1 MNIVI
6 PWKLIAFLVL
16 VGLILAFVGFNAANV
31 SDISFGFYRL
41 EDVPI
46 FMSLFVAFAAGVLV
60 TLPFTLFG
68 RSKRDRKRP
77 KKEQGGTGGIDEENP
92 EERLQEP

>member
-1 MNIVI
+1 MSAVI

-16 VGLILAFVGFNAANV
+16 LGLILAFVGFNAANV

-46 FMSLFVAFAAGVLV
+46 FMSLFVAFALGVLV
-60 TLPFTLFG
+60 TLPFTLSG
-68 RSKRDRKRP
+68 RSKRAGKRP
-77 KKEQGGTGGIDEENP
+77 KKEQGGTGGIDDEDP
-92 EERLQEP
+92 AERLEP